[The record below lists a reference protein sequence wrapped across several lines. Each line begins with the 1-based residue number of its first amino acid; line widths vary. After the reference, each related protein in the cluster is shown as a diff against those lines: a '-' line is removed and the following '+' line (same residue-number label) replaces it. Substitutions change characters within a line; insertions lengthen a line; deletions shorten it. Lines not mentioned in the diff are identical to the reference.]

1 MVYSSLSKKQAR
13 RIKYAIVGLSAIL
26 LTSFLWSCM
35 VPVNQADLTSNTS
48 RTKTHHL
55 DIVIAHY
62 SEPPAEVQ
70 ESIRLIKNIPLISA
84 LSPRVIVYTKG
95 AASTTTDADLKAFKK
110 ELGADI
116 LRTLP
121 NRGRESGTYLSH
133 IIDHYD
139 ELARHTLF
147 VQATL
152 DIPHLT
158 LRRLS
163 THFTPNVGVLSLN
176 NYTTCSCDSCRPV
189 VYHGSPD
196 PVYGFK
202 RIPQLY
208 SIFNEHFCPPEG
220 LLLTFKGQFVV
231 SRNRILRAPKKKY
244 FELFQVLDN
253 MSHFVHGDPKK
264 HNDMTTSITSK
275 TPENPMFGHTLER
288 SWMVIFGCNDV
299 EMAVECPDLDVQS
312 VAAQCACLDV

>member
-1 MVYSSLSKKQAR
+1 MANKHAR
-13 RIKYAIVGLSAIL
+13 RIKHAILALSAVLLIL
-26 LTSFLWSCM
+26 FLWSRM
-35 VPVNQADLTSNTS
+35 ISDNPAESIS
-48 RTKTHHL
+48 HAPRTKTPKL
-55 DIVIAHY
+55 DIVLAHY
-62 SEPPAEVQ
+62 SEPSDEVQ
-70 ESIRLIKNIPLISA
+70 ESIQLIKKIPSIA
-84 LSPRVIVYTKG
+84 ELSPRVIVYTKG
-95 AASTTTDADLKAFKK
+95 PASTATDANLEVLRK
-110 ELGADI
+110 EFGADI

-147 VQATL
+147 AQASL
-152 DIPHLT
+152 DIPQLT

-163 THFTPNVGVLSLN
+163 THFAPNVGVLSLN
-176 NYTTCSCDSCRPV
+176 NYTTCPCDSCKPV

-208 SIFNEHFCPPEG
+208 SIFNGHFCPPEG

-231 SRNRILRAPKKKY
+231 SRDRILQNPKNKY
-244 FELFQVLDN
+244 VHLFQVLDD
-253 MSHFVHGDPKK
+253 MSHFVHNDPKI
-264 HNDMTTSITSK
+264 HNDMTTSVTSK
-275 TPENPMFGHTLER
+275 TVENPMFGHTLER

-299 EMAVECPDLDVQS
+299 GMAAECPDLDVQS
-312 VAAQCACLDV
+312 AAAQCACLDV